1 MTFWGGSGSGSG
13 SADPCLRLMNPD
25 PAIFVIDFAVFV
37 IDLDIFVIDLDIFVI
52 DLQDANIKLILFCF
66 SAYFLLKVHLQY
78 IIFQRQSVKRSHK
91 IIGIKGLLTMCAKHT
106 VLDYR
111 RIWI

>member
-1 MTFWGGSGSGSG
+1 
-13 SADPCLRLMNPD
+13 MNPD

-37 IDLDIFVIDLDIFVI
+37 IDLDIFVIDLDIFVIDLDIFII